1 MTETDTTPRADEP
14 HAVEPREGL
23 RGYGLFLIVTGG
35 IALASALILTIE
47 KVKLLE
53 NPEEALACDLSAFV
67 SCGGV
72 VNQWQASVFGF
83 PNPLMGIVGFTMV
96 VLLGVLLVSRV
107 ELPRW
112 FWGGIAIGVTFGIGF
127 VTWLQSQSIYDIQ
140 VLCPYCM
147 VVWVMMIPMFVV
159 SIGRVLAEYRPDA
172 GVTRFVNEWRV
183 LIVALWYVVLA
194 SLIWFQFGTTLWA

>member
-1 MTETDTTPRADEP
+1 MTETDTTPAPRSTEL
-14 HAVEPREGL
+14 REGL
-23 RGYGLFLIVTGG
+23 RGYGVFLIVTGG

-47 KVKLLE
+47 KVHLLE

-107 ELPRW
+107 VLPRW

-127 VTWLQSQSIYDIQ
+127 VTWLQSQSIYDIK

-147 VVWVMMIPMFVV
+147 VVWLMMIPMFVV
-159 SIGRVLAEYRPDA
+159 SIGQVLTEYRPA
-172 GVTRFVNEWRV
+172 SGVTRFVNEWRV